1 MAEALNPTTER
12 ANIRFLY
19 ADMLTIGLA
28 FAMEWYYLQVYAIHL
43 GATALQLGVLNSG
56 RALLLVVGSALSNR
70 WQRQYV
76 NAIRAL
82 RVPSLAYKILL
93 YLAIAFVPLLP
104 DHQVDALVALVVI
117 SAIPTG
123 IAQGVFLGMMP
134 FAVNKENLAR
144 IVSQRGVLMNATV
157 LACVFLLGQFLER
170 LPRPANYQAGFVLA
184 FLVSFC

>member
-1 MAEALNPTTER
+1 MADALNRTIER

-19 ADMLTIGLA
+19 ADMLFIGLA
-28 FAMEWYYLQVYAIHL
+28 FAMEWYCLQVYAIHL

-82 RVPSLAYKILL
+82 RVPSLVYKILL

-104 DHQVDALVALVVI
+104 DHQVDALVALVVL
-117 SAIPTG
+117 SALPTG

-144 IVSQRGVLMNATV
+144 VVSQRGVLMNGTV

-184 FLVSFC
+184 FLVS